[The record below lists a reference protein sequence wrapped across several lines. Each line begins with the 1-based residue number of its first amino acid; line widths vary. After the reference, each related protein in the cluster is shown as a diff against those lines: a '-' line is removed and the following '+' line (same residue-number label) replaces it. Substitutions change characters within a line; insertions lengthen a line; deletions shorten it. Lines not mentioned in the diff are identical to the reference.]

1 MLAPI
6 GPVWATSPTVT
17 LSPSAT
23 VIGSST
29 SGLDT
34 FRGIPFAQPPVGSL
48 RFKPPRPMETPLGSF
63 DAMSQPRACPQF
75 LAQADLS
82 QVPTGVLGEFLN
94 TPLFQSITNAGEDC
108 LTLDVIRPS
117 NVSASDKL
125 PVIVWIYGGAYA
137 SGSTQS
143 YNLSGLASD
152 SINLSKPVI
161 FVAANYRVGGFGF
174 LAGKEL
180 LKDGSTN
187 LGLLDQRLSLEWV
200 ADNIEAF
207 GGDPTKVTLFGE
219 SAGSIS
225 VFNQLA
231 LYGGDN
237 THKGKPLFRAA
248 IMDSGCVQPALAAD
262 SETAQEIYDIA
273 VWRAGCS
280 YAEDTLECLRQVDY
294 TTLLN
299 ALNSVPGLLSYQSIV
314 LRYLPRPDGKVLP
327 DAVETLAQQG
337 RLAKVPFII
346 GDQEDE
352 GTFFALQTSNVTTP
366 ADVKEYIGDVYLR
379 AAPESFIDDLLQA
392 YPEDPAAGS
401 PYGTGLKNNWYPQF
415 KRMASIM
422 GDTAFLKTRRAFL
435 DASKSTHPVVPFWP
449 FLSSYFHDIPILGTF
464 RGSDL
469 LLLMNGIAPSAAA
482 DAIKSYYFSF
492 VYELDPNV
500 GSGLISWPQCTE
512 NKELLHFTQEGAT
525 GLITDTF
532 RQEAYEIISTQLS
545 SLSL

>member
-6 GPVWATSPTVT
+6 GAVWATSPTVT

-29 SGLDT
+29 SGLDI
-34 FRGIPFAQPPVGSL
+34 FRGIPFAQPPVESL
-48 RFKPPRPMETPLGSF
+48 RFRPPRPMETPLGSF
-63 DAMSQPRACPQF
+63 DATSQPRACPQF

-82 QVPTGVLGEFLN
+82 QVPTGVLGELLN

-152 SINLSKPVI
+152 SINLSRPVI

-180 LKDGSTN
+180 LRDGSTN

-225 VFNQLA
+225 VFTQLA

-237 THKGKPLFRAA
+237 TYKGKPLFRAA

-262 SETAQEIYDIA
+262 SETAQEIYDNA
-273 VWRAGCS
+273 VRHAGCS
-280 YAEDTLECLRQVDY
+280 SAEDTLECLRQVDY

-327 DAVETLAQQG
+327 DAMETLAQQG
-337 RLAKVPFII
+337 RFAKVPFII

-366 ADVKEYIGDVYLR
+366 AD
-379 AAPESFIDDLLQA
+379 A

-422 GDTAFLKTRRAFL
+422 GDTAFLMTRRAFL
-435 DASKSTHPVVPFWP
+435 DASKSTHPDVPFWS

-464 RGSDL
+464 HGSDL
-469 LLLMNGIAPSAAA
+469 LLLMNGIGPSAAA

-500 GSGLISWPQCTE
+500 GSGLISWPQWTE